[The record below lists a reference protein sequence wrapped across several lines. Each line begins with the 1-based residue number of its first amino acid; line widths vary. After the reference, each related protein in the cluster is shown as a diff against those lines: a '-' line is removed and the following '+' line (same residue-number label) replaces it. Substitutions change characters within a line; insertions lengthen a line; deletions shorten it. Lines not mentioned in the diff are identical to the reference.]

1 MSSRHRK
8 PQPLRKEKNKREH
21 DNVAHGRKKKI
32 CAFKNHT
39 VRLHG
44 SFCRRHLLSDKNT
57 SSHSERL
64 RERPKQGLTFF
75 FCQLTTKASQEN
87 RWQKRRQLT
96 RKNRRVSRVRE
107 SIQSF
112 RGPFLETPGNLSGP
126 KSNS

>member
-1 MSSRHRK
+1 MSSRQRK

-57 SSHSERL
+57 SAQGLIFFFLSTENQSFPGKPLGKEKTTDKL
-64 RERPKQGLTFF
+64 KAMSNSGPGVNTELQIRERD
-75 FCQLTTKASQEN
+75 
-87 RWQKRRQLT
+87 
-96 RKNRRVSRVRE
+96 
-107 SIQSF
+107 
-112 RGPFLETPGNLSGP
+112 
-126 KSNS
+126 